1 MLLGKTPAR
10 FMTETAEGDCWCSGH
25 EKDEGVKALQVEAK
39 DEGVKA
45 LQEEESRFRRQE
57 EERRFRR
64 TATIVTSYPHHD
76 AKAGCLDDDDD
87 FIERAGTESDI
98 IRSVTRARPGTCR

>member
-45 LQEEESRFRRQE
+45 LEEEESRFRRQE

-64 TATIVTSYPHHD
+64 TATILVNKLFVSN
-76 AKAGCLDDDDD
+76 CLDEHVNLIKGI
-87 FIERAGTESDI
+87 F
-98 IRSVTRARPGTCR
+98 P